1 MRIEQRASPSTR
13 LPIWQW
19 LSAFCPLDPRIGTQ
33 PLGCRIV
40 KSERR
45 AAVNGYLR
53 PIPHLQRR
61 RGLEFGHSGSGNP
74 KGWPDG
80 SRRSPRVSWGGD
92 LRATA
97 QDRTCTPAGCQTRCW
112 RAGSRLSLPQS
123 QVLAVRSAGQATLRA
138 GPSNRRLVGSGTPV
152 RGAGPTDA
160 LFRWS
165 FPLCPN
171 DHRLPS
177 ANPSGWPTPL
187 SSEENVQTPAL
198 PSKEGEGDRAVGWWQ
213 CQVVPDGRAY
223 LYSTTRRQPP
233 KSEFRGPK
241 PERRPKP
248 RLGMSDF
255 GFRPSFGPR
264 ISGFGFGPLRSR
276 VGGTIQICPGRTIP
290 HPLVSLYC
298 FHPD

>member
-19 LSAFCPLDPRIGTQ
+19 RNAFCPLDPRIGTQ

-112 RAGSRLSLPQS
+112 RAGSRLALPHS
-123 QVLAVRSAGQATLRA
+123 QVLTVRTAGQATLRA

-152 RGAGPTDA
+152 RGAEPSDA

-165 FPLCPN
+165 FPLCPE
-171 DHRLPS
+171 RPS
-177 ANPSGWPTPL
+177 ATLCQPSGL
-187 SSEENVQTPAL
+187 SHA
-198 PSKEGEGDRAVGWWQ
+198 A
-213 CQVVPDGRAY
+213 
-223 LYSTTRRQPP
+223 
-233 KSEFRGPK
+233 EFRGK
-241 PERRPKP
+241 
-248 RLGMSDF
+248 
-255 GFRPSFGPR
+255 
-264 ISGFGFGPLRSR
+264 
-276 VGGTIQICPGRTIP
+276 CPN
-290 HPLVSLYC
+290 S
-298 FHPD
+298 